1 MRALQITD
9 LIGPDGVAVMDD
21 VAEPADDGRSVIID
35 AAFAGVS
42 FPDLLQTRGMYQIR
56 PEPPFTPGVE
66 AAGVVRSAP
75 AGSGFSP
82 GDRVAVWGTACH
94 AEVIAAHPNQC
105 FIIPEELSLA
115 EGASLVLNYQTA
127 VFCMVDRGG
136 LRAGES
142 VLVMGAA
149 GGVGT
154 SAIQVA
160 NGTGAS
166 MVIGLVSTP
175 EKAEIAMAA
184 GATHTVLVHD
194 GWKDE
199 VLALTDGRGVDMTYD
214 PVGGDRFLDGVRA
227 LARFG
232 RLVVVGFAAGDIPTI
247 KVNRLLLRNVSI
259 VGAAWGEAIAADPS
273 LAVDIH
279 ERLLAMIRSGA
290 VRPPIGQVVPFAEAP
305 DAFRLLDD
313 RQATAKVLI
322 EF

>member
-9 LIGPDGVAVMDD
+9 LIGPDGVAVMND
-21 VAEPADDGRSVIID
+21 VAEPTDDGRSVIID
-35 AAFAGVS
+35 TAFAGVS

-175 EKAEIAMAA
+175 EKAEIATAA

-279 ERLLAMIRSGA
+279 ERLLTMIHSGA

>member
-9 LIGPDGVAVMDD
+9 LIGPDGVAVMND
-21 VAEPADDGRSVIID
+21 VAEPTDDGRSIIID
-35 AAFAGVS
+35 TAFAGVS

-175 EKAEIAMAA
+175 EKAEIARAA

>member
-35 AAFAGVS
+35 TAFAGVS

-175 EKAEIAMAA
+175 EKAEIARAA

>member
-21 VAEPADDGRSVIID
+21 VAEPTDDGRSVIID
-35 AAFAGVS
+35 TAFAGVS

-184 GATHTVLVHD
+184 GATHTVLVQD

-259 VGAAWGEAIAADPS
+259 VGAAWGEAIAADPP

-290 VRPPIGQVVPFAEAP
+290 VRPPIGQVVPFAKAP

>member
-21 VAEPADDGRSVIID
+21 VAEPTDDGRSVIID
-35 AAFAGVS
+35 TAFAGVS

-136 LRAGES
+136 LR
-142 VLVMGAA
+142 L
-149 GGVGT
+149 
-154 SAIQVA
+154 
-160 NGTGAS
+160 N
-166 MVIGLVSTP
+166 
-175 EKAEIAMAA
+175 
-184 GATHTVLVHD
+184 D
-194 GWKDE
+194 
-199 VLALTDGRGVDMTYD
+199 
-214 PVGGDRFLDGVRA
+214 
-227 LARFG
+227 
-232 RLVVVGFAAGDIPTI
+232 
-247 KVNRLLLRNVSI
+247 
-259 VGAAWGEAIAADPS
+259 
-273 LAVDIH
+273 
-279 ERLLAMIRSGA
+279 
-290 VRPPIGQVVPFAEAP
+290 
-305 DAFRLLDD
+305 
-313 RQATAKVLI
+313 
-322 EF
+322 

>member
-175 EKAEIAMAA
+175 EKAEIARAA

>member
-21 VAEPADDGRSVIID
+21 VAEPTDDGRSVIIET
-35 AAFAGVS
+35 AFAGVS

-56 PEPPFTPGVE
+56 PDPPFTPGVE

-94 AEVIAAHPNQC
+94 AEVIAEHPNQC
-105 FIIPEELSLA
+105 FIIPDELSLA

-160 NGTGAS
+160 NGIGAS

-175 EKAEIAMAA
+175 EKAEIAQAA
-184 GATHTVLVHD
+184 GATHTVLVQD

-259 VGAAWGEAIAADPS
+259 VGAAWGEAIAADPA

-279 ERLLAMIRSGA
+279 ERLLGMIRSGA

>member
-9 LIGPDGVAVMDD
+9 LIGPDGVAVMND
-21 VAEPADDGRSVIID
+21 VAEPTDDGRSIIID
-35 AAFAGVS
+35 TAFAGVS

-175 EKAEIAMAA
+175 EKAEIATAA

-279 ERLLAMIRSGA
+279 ERLLTMIRSGA

>member
-9 LIGPDGVAVMDD
+9 LIGPDGVAVMND
-21 VAEPADDGRSVIID
+21 VAEPTDDGRSVIID
-35 AAFAGVS
+35 TAFAGVS

-175 EKAEIAMAA
+175 EKAEIAKAA

-305 DAFRLLDD
+305 NAFRLLDD

>member
-9 LIGPDGVAVMDD
+9 LIGPDGVAVMND
-21 VAEPADDGRSVIID
+21 VAEPTDDGRSVIID
-35 AAFAGVS
+35 TAFAGVS

-175 EKAEIAMAA
+175 EKAEIATAA

-259 VGAAWGEAIAADPS
+259 VGAAWGEAIAGSRYSRAPTDHDSLGGRAPADWS
-273 LAVDIH
+273 
-279 ERLLAMIRSGA
+279 SCA
-290 VRPPIGQVVPFAEAP
+290 VR
-305 DAFRLLDD
+305 
-313 RQATAKVLI
+313 
-322 EF
+322 